1 MKNKV
6 PPNDLSFLTQ
16 RLSYEIEKNLKFW
29 ANEQVK
35 KFIVPPAKV
44 TISYEKIHKTRWA
57 DTKIGKNN
65 TYTIRLYYGENL
77 ERIMN
82 VNSIEEFDDMVEMFK
97 DSVLH
102 EISHITTYIKYGPNH
117 KHDKIWKQEAMRVGA
132 VPRRATNPI
141 RNKIIRSGMQ
151 NFKILCKGFKD
162 NDIKFW
168 KNIQKDDKGY
178 FVFSEKD
185 YKPSLFSSKTR

>member
-1 MKNKV
+1 
-6 PPNDLSFLTQ
+6 
-16 RLSYEIEKNLKFW
+16 
-29 ANEQVK
+29 
-35 KFIVPPAKV
+35 
-44 TISYEKIHKTRWA
+44 
-57 DTKIGKNN
+57 
-65 TYTIRLYYGENL
+65 
-77 ERIMN
+77 MN

-168 KNIQKDDKGY
+168 KNI
-178 FVFSEKD
+178 FSF
-185 YKPSLFSSKTR
+185 Y